1 MWSSRTCSRS
11 LELELG
17 EITQALIAADAY
29 RTNSLDIGVGHDD
42 EGTRPSVIDTLGAVE
57 PCYRLLEDAMSV
69 RPLIAA
75 LPERER
81 RVLIMRFFEAK
92 TQTQIAERLGVS
104 QMQVSRI
111 LARTLDTLRE
121 QAIGADPGRK
131 VA

>member
-1 MWSSRTCSRS
+1 M
-11 LELELG
+11 
-17 EITQALIAADAY
+17 A
-29 RTNSLDIGVGHDD
+29 
-42 EGTRPSVIDTLGAVE
+42 
-57 PCYRLLEDAMSV
+57 V

-81 RVLIMRFFEAK
+81 RVLIMRFFESK

-121 QAIGADPGRK
+121 QAIGADRRRE